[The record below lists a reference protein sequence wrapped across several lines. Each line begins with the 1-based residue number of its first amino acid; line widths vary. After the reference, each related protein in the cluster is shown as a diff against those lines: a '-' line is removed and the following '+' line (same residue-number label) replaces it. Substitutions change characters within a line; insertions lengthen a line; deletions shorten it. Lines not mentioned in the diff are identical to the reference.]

1 MFLSPFPSQY
11 KIKASL
17 FIMSQMKEENLLNSK
32 TNSFLAYNLTFKSAN
47 WLVTMTFLIMSL
59 FLYLPGA
66 TEYNNET
73 KTEPTLRF

>member
-1 MFLSPFPSQY
+1 
-11 KIKASL
+11 
-17 FIMSQMKEENLLNSK
+17 MSQMKEENLLNSK